1 MNKQTQIT
9 SQGLRQE
16 FKLKK
21 TLQLADYFG
30 IMYLTRRYYEAMK
43 NAKPLPEKALPDLQ
57 DLLDAQNITMAYV
70 QAKEANVPIKLFM
83 ALLKPEQVVA
93 VWLFY
98 NEPNLNIKL
107 GNYQLLA
114 LNHK

>member
-1 MNKQTQIT
+1 MISTTPTILKRNFTA
-9 SQGLRQE
+9 
-16 FKLKK
+16 KK
-21 TLQLADYFG
+21 TIQLADYFG
-30 IMYLTRRYYEAMK
+30 IMYLTRAYYEAMK
-43 NAKPLPEKALPDLQ
+43 HKKELPTKPLPDLQ
-57 DLLDAQNITMAYV
+57 DLLDAQSITMAYV

-98 NEPNLNIKL
+98 NEPALNIKL

-114 LNHK
+114 LNHKV